1 MGEKLSFP
9 HLFLPTVSD
18 VADRPSVSTLPPLA
32 PLARRVRG
40 VLFDMCNIFYDDTE
54 WRRWLLRLLT
64 QLGLQTNYHSFF
76 HVWDR
81 DYLDQVCQGRTSF
94 REAFQSFLFSAG
106 MSRGQ
111 IEEVQAACRT
121 HRRMIDVSLRPLPG
135 VTSTVARLVESGL
148 VLGAICNSEHPA
160 QGLRDR
166 LQRFSMVRWFSAV
179 VSSVDL
185 GRTMPDPECYRTAT
199 RHMKLPAEEVAF
211 VGHDTAELAGAAN
224 LGMATIAFNFD
235 ADARADVYVG
245 GLGELPTVL
254 ASSSTSLVA
263 VG

>member
-9 HLFLPTVSD
+9 RLFLPTVSD

-64 QLGLQTNYHSFF
+64 QLGLQTNDHSFF

-81 DYLDQVCQGRTSF
+81 DYFDQVCRGRTSF

-148 VLGAICNSEHPA
+148 VLGDLQFGTSSPRLARPSSAIQHGSVVFRS
-160 QGLRDR
+160 GLFSRFGADHARPRVLSHRNTAHEAAGRGGCVRRSRHGGACRCGKHRHGHDR
-166 LQRFSMVRWFSAV
+166 LQ
-179 VSSVDL
+179 L
-185 GRTMPDPECYRTAT
+185 
-199 RHMKLPAEEVAF
+199 
-211 VGHDTAELAGAAN
+211 
-224 LGMATIAFNFD
+224 
-235 ADARADVYVG
+235 
-245 GLGELPTVL
+245 
-254 ASSSTSLVA
+254 
-263 VG
+263 